1 MTDIHHSTR
10 NLCLNSEHDLDAIC
24 VLDGAGS
31 VFQVNF
37 FAPIMLVN
45 GLLGELKAAVPS
57 GGGRFLSSP
66 LPFCSSC
73 AARFARSPQA
83 ALAPQVLDQTE
94 MANRGYTPATVVAPF

>member
-10 NLCLNSEHDLDAIC
+10 NLCLKPEHDFDVIC

-45 GLLGELKAAVPS
+45 GLLGELKAAV
-57 GGGRFLSSP
+57 GGGSIVNITSIVGSRVH
-66 LPFCSSC
+66 PFAGPAC
-73 AARFARSPQA
+73 
-83 ALAPQVLDQTE
+83 VLCL
-94 MANRGYTPATVVAPF
+94 

>member
-10 NLCLNSEHDLDAIC
+10 TLCLNSEHDFDVIC

-57 GGGRFLSSP
+57 GGGSIVNITSIACRVTHAPVRWPGLRPVP
-66 LPFCSSC
+66 LAGSTLDVCLRQACLRLWCCS
-73 AARFARSPQA
+73 
-83 ALAPQVLDQTE
+83 
-94 MANRGYTPATVVAPF
+94 

>member
-10 NLCLNSEHDLDAIC
+10 TLCLNSEHDFDAIC

-57 GGGRFLSSP
+57 GGGSIVNITSIVGSRVHPFAGPACVLFL
-66 LPFCSSC
+66 
-73 AARFARSPQA
+73 
-83 ALAPQVLDQTE
+83 
-94 MANRGYTPATVVAPF
+94 